1 MSKFDAVIIGG
12 GHNGL
17 VCASYLSKSGYKTLI
32 LEKNEK
38 LGGLANYGSSL
49 NGMSSKVLQELQIHL
64 PQLTT
69 KSYVVALDDEQQHT
83 IIHNDGSKTSFHA
96 TNASIENQKK
106 FIALIDKYKLYSST
120 LSTLMHDTPPRLKS
134 GNSSDTW
141 KLITMGW
148 KVRKLG
154 KKNMREFLRVLGLN
168 IADELEDNLDDKN
181 LMGLIAHEAVLGS
194 NLGPRSPGSVLT
206 LLYKQAI
213 QGSLFS
219 SEKYDFHQLIPYLEK
234 NCLGQGVEIKNN
246 TSVKKIITNHNKAT
260 GVLLESGETI
270 EGSIIISNADPKTTY
285 FKLLGTEPLDTD
297 FIRRAKNFRA
307 KGNVAKFT
315 ITLDE
320 KPIIKNIDKDMMN
333 ARFVYAPSI
342 NYIEKA
348 FNASKY
354 NKYEKNLCFEFQHCE
369 NTIVANVNYVPYV
382 QNTSYDKE
390 QLTQQC
396 IDLLQPFIANLNITK
411 AEFSSPNDMADKY
424 NVSGGQWNHGEFEID
439 QMLMMRPFYGSA
451 QYSTPIENLYLCG
464 AGTHPNGSITGI
476 NGRNAAKKIIGDKK

>member
-17 VCASYLSKSGYKTLI
+17 VCASYLSKKGYKTVV

-64 PQLTT
+64 PQLTN
-69 KSYVVALDDEQQHT
+69 KSYVVALDDEQLHT
-83 IIHNDGSKTSFHA
+83 IIHNDGSKTSFQA
-96 TNASIENQKK
+96 TNASAENQKK

-134 GNSSDTW
+134 GNNSDTW

-219 SEKYDFHQLIPYLEK
+219 SEKYDFHQLIPSLEK
-234 NCLGQGVEIKNN
+234 
-246 TSVKKIITNHNKAT
+246 
-260 GVLLESGETI
+260 
-270 EGSIIISNADPKTTY
+270 
-285 FKLLGTEPLDTD
+285 KLPRT
-297 FIRRAKNFRA
+297 R
-307 KGNVAKFT
+307 
-315 ITLDE
+315 
-320 KPIIKNIDKDMMN
+320 
-333 ARFVYAPSI
+333 
-342 NYIEKA
+342 
-348 FNASKY
+348 
-354 NKYEKNLCFEFQHCE
+354 C
-369 NTIVANVNYVPYV
+369 
-382 QNTSYDKE
+382 
-390 QLTQQC
+390 
-396 IDLLQPFIANLNITK
+396 
-411 AEFSSPNDMADKY
+411 
-424 NVSGGQWNHGEFEID
+424 
-439 QMLMMRPFYGSA
+439 
-451 QYSTPIENLYLCG
+451 
-464 AGTHPNGSITGI
+464 
-476 NGRNAAKKIIGDKK
+476 RN